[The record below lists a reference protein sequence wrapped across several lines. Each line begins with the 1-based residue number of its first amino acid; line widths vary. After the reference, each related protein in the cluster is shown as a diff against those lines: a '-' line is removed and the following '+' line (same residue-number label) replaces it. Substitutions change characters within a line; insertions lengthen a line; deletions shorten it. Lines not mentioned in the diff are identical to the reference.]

1 MTILIV
7 DDDPVQ
13 CRLLEATLHKFEYET
28 IVRNSGDAALSL
40 LAGPDGA
47 RIDCVILDLVMPNL
61 DGMGVLAK
69 MRQSAI
75 NVPVIVQTAHGGIDN
90 VVSAMRAGA
99 VDFVVK
105 PVGAERLHVSLRNA
119 LNASALEGEL
129 ARIKKS
135 QSGTLG
141 FTDLITKSAN
151 MHGVIRIAEKAAVS
165 TIPVLISGE
174 SGVGKEL
181 IARAIHGSGER
192 RAKPFVAVNCGAMP
206 EHLVESI
213 LFGHET
219 GSFTGATERHVGKFV
234 EASGGTLFL
243 DEVGELPAPAQ
254 VKLLR
259 AIQEGEVEP
268 VGARKPVKVDVRLV
282 SATNRDLIADVKAG
296 RFREDLF
303 YRLHVF
309 PVTVPPL
316 RERPADIPALVR
328 HFLAR
333 FAAEEGKRIRAVTP
347 EALRVLS
354 AYHWPGN
361 IRQLENA
368 VFRAVVLTET
378 DALGLDEFPQ
388 IAAQVGMKTAI
399 LDEGAGPAAALA
411 PSVAPDDDLPVLAP
425 MPYSEAA
432 PAASAVVATPGDALP
447 LLDADGEVRPLE
459 EVEAELIRYAIT
471 HYRGQMSEVARRL
484 QIGRSTLYRKLD
496 ALGLSPAL
504 PSPASGG
511 GKGAGCEGDSGAVA
525 AERQPPK
532 FA

>member
-28 IVRNSGDAALSL
+28 IVRDSGDAALAL
-40 LAGPDGA
+40 LTGPDGA

-129 ARIKKS
+129 ARMKKS

-151 MHGVIRIAEKAAVS
+151 MHAVIRVAEKAAAS
-165 TIPVLISGE
+165 NIPVLISGE

-181 IARAIHGSGER
+181 IARAVHGSGER

-206 EHLVESI
+206 ENLVESI
-213 LFGHET
+213 LFGHEK

-243 DEVGELPAPAQ
+243 DEVGELPAAAQ

-268 VGARKPVKVDVRLV
+268 VGARKPVKVDVRLI

-309 PVTVPPL
+309 PITVPPL
-316 RERPADIPALVR
+316 RERSADIPALVR

-333 FAAEEGKRIRAVTP
+333 FAAEEGKRIRVVTP
-347 EALRVLS
+347 EALRVL
-354 AYHWPGN
+354 AAHHWPGN

-368 VFRAVVLTET
+368 VFRAVVLAET

-388 IAAQVGMKTAI
+388 IAAQVGMRPT
-399 LDEGAGPAAALA
+399 A
-411 PSVAPDDDLPVLAP
+411 PSDEAASRGSAVSGARRRLTGLGP
-425 MPYSEAA
+425 MPYGE
-432 PAASAVVATPGDALP
+432 ATPASSGVLLPPLPSDALAV
-447 LLDADGEVRPLE
+447 LDAAGEVRPLDE
-459 EVEAELIRYAIT
+459 IEAELIRYAIT

-484 QIGRSTLYRKLD
+484 QIGRSTLYRKLE
-496 ALGLSPAL
+496 ALGLNSER
-504 PSPASGG
+504 G
-511 GKGAGCEGDSGAVA
+511 EGDSEAVA

>member
-28 IVRNSGDAALSL
+28 IVRDSGDAALAL
-40 LAGPDGA
+40 LTGPDGA

-129 ARIKKS
+129 ARMKKS

-141 FTDLITKSAN
+141 FTDLITKSAI
-151 MHGVIRIAEKAAVS
+151 MHAVIRVAEKAAAS
-165 TIPVLISGE
+165 NIPVLISGE

-206 EHLVESI
+206 ENLVESI
-213 LFGHET
+213 LFGHEK

-243 DEVGELPAPAQ
+243 DEVGELPAAAQ

-268 VGARKPVKVDVRLV
+268 VGARKPVKVDARLI

-309 PVTVPPL
+309 PITVPPL
-316 RERPADIPALVR
+316 RERAADIPALVR

-333 FAAEEGKRIRAVTP
+333 FAAEEGKRIRIVTP
-347 EALRVLS
+347 EALRVL
-354 AYHWPGN
+354 AAHHWPGN

-368 VFRAVVLTET
+368 VFRAVVLAET
-378 DALGLDEFPQ
+378 DAIGLDEFPQ
-388 IAAQVGMKTAI
+388 IAAASRHEARGCVGRS
-399 LDEGAGPAAALA
+399 GGRG
-411 PSVAPDDDLPVLAP
+411 
-425 MPYSEAA
+425 
-432 PAASAVVATPGDALP
+432 SAVSGA
-447 LLDADGEVRPLE
+447 
-459 EVEAELIRYAIT
+459 
-471 HYRGQMSEVARRL
+471 HRRL
-484 QIGRSTLYRKLD
+484 TGLGPN
-496 ALGLSPAL
+496 ALWRGNTGFIRGPFA
-504 PSPASGG
+504 A
-511 GKGAGCEGDSGAVA
+511 A
-525 AERQPPK
+525 AERCAGCARCRRRGAAAGRDRSRADQVRHYPLSGTDVGSGAAAANRTLHALPQTRSAGPK
-532 FA
+532 QRAGRRG